1 MRSEEVTTTATENPA
16 ATSRARAHAGKPSRL
31 GLRLERRIDG
41 QLWARTGDR
50 EVRVKV
56 RRCFPW
62 TEPGRFV
69 SLRDRR
75 HEEVALVRDP
85 GELDARS
92 RAALEDALAAAGFVL
107 EVTRIHAVEE
117 EVEIRNWRVETRQ
130 GPRSFQ
136 TKRDDWPPQSVG
148 LELPDPGRCRRP
160 LPCARYLRA
169 GPRQPGVAVGVRGV
183 ATGVTAGSRG
193 RAWSPCGVGPSAAQG
208 R

>member
-75 HEEVALVRDP
+75 HEEIALVRDP

-117 EVEIRNWRVETRQ
+117 EVEIRNWRVETHQ

-136 TKRDDWPPQSVG
+136 TRRDDWPRKVSDSSFLIRDV
-148 LELPDPGRCRRP
+148 
-160 LPCARYLRA
+160 A
-169 GPRQPGVAVGVRGV
+169 GDLYHVRD
-183 ATGVTAGSRG
+183 TGALDRESREWLW
-193 RAWSPCGVGPSAAQG
+193 AYVE
-208 R
+208 